1 MDPRQAAL
9 ATKLIRP
16 KIVVPMHYGT
26 WPQIE
31 QDPKEFERLV
41 RKESKAKVKIMAP
54 GDVMEV

>member
-1 MDPRQAAL
+1 
-9 ATKLIRP
+9 
-16 KIVVPMHYGT
+16 MHYGT